1 VTNHLD
7 IDPEPR
13 CRVMLTS
20 NIELFSVGHT
30 IVLSRGLL
38 DVLPDEPTL
47 AVMLAQELSDAIASK
62 GYINQYGF
70 SDVLQTPSTQALK
83 QFSFKDSREDWE
95 ATSTKALEII
105 GNSPYRSK
113 LGTAALF
120 LQQLNEE
127 SKLLPHLIGPHLGNQ
142 VYPVAAL
149 MNAGPR
155 MEPGKTD
162 QIAALPMGSRVKL
175 DPWDDRIE
183 MMKAASVA
191 LLSAR
196 EKMPFEVT
204 PFMPYLTRYGG
215 TSATQNSTQAGAHSE
230 EQSQSPSDN

>member
-1 VTNHLD
+1 
-7 IDPEPR
+7 
-13 CRVMLTS
+13 
-20 NIELFSVGHT
+20 
-30 IVLSRGLL
+30 
-38 DVLPDEPTL
+38 
-47 AVMLAQELSDAIASK
+47 
-62 GYINQYGF
+62 
-70 SDVLQTPSTQALK
+70 
-83 QFSFKDSREDWE
+83 
-95 ATSTKALEII
+95 
-105 GNSPYRSK
+105 
-113 LGTAALF
+113 LF

-142 VYPVAAL
+142 VYPIAAL

-155 MEPGKTD
+155 LEPTKTD

-204 PFMPYLTRYGG
+204 PFMPYLTRYRQ
-215 TSATQNSTQAGAHSE
+215 ATAASNSTQTGAPGETQSE
-230 EQSQSPSDN
+230 ALTNN